1 MINVKR
7 GMTGVWTLFSIFWGG
22 HWTNKLIT
30 SVIDEDRIRFLNF
43 MVYGLLLWWAI
54 LYMGFWVSSLFKD
67 NNKKDETHE

>member
-1 MINVKR
+1 MMNVKR

-54 LYMGFWVSSLFKD
+54 LYMGFWISSLFKD
-67 NNKKDETHE
+67 NKKNETHE